1 MAEVDGF
8 SRTPLTLIVES
19 SETSARSLEG
29 ILRAN
34 GYAVLKA
41 HSSREALR
49 LLTRVRPD
57 LIMVGQ
63 VLSDR
68 PGVEM
73 CREIRRVPGL
83 RASTPI
89 LLLTEHEPT
98 TAERT
103 SAHQAGA
110 WAVIAGEP
118 DAAELTALL
127 VTYVRAK
134 QDADAA
140 IEESLVDPVTGF
152 YNVRGILKRAR
163 EVTADASRTGRPVA
177 CVVLG
182 LESGDFAN
190 TDEGGLAEELAATL
204 KGTLRVSDTV
214 GRLGEGDFVIV
225 AADTD
230 PSGASRLAE
239 RLLARVDRTG
249 MGRGQH
255 EPAFRAGYYAVHDLD
270 DDSVIP
276 VDLLTRAT
284 LALRRAQEDREAH
297 RIQPYAS

>member
-140 IEESLVDPVTGF
+140 IEESLVD
-152 YNVRGILKRAR
+152 RRH
-163 EVTADASRTGRPVA
+163 
-177 CVVLG
+177 
-182 LESGDFAN
+182 
-190 TDEGGLAEELAATL
+190 AA
-204 KGTLRVSDTV
+204 VV
-214 GRLGEGDFVIV
+214 GRGG
-225 AADTD
+225 
-230 PSGASRLAE
+230 
-239 RLLARVDRTG
+239 DRTY
-249 MGRGQH
+249 
-255 EPAFRAGYYAVHDLD
+255 E
-270 DDSVIP
+270 
-276 VDLLTRAT
+276 
-284 LALRRAQEDREAH
+284 
-297 RIQPYAS
+297 